1 LDKWELS
8 EEPFVVSDV
17 LHDLKSV
24 CQQHNILPN
33 GRYLRRAADAVL
45 HKGEKNEVDQLKK
58 NFLED
63 GTRHEVVM
71 RGDGTMRFAAW
82 TCPAGELELE
92 NREVE
97 EVQVDGTWIGHV
109 AKLLAL
115 VTFSSDGVLLPLSY
129 VMYFDQDESTYN
141 AALSSIRGL
150 LRVR

>member
-1 LDKWELS
+1 
-8 EEPFVVSDV
+8 
-17 LHDLKSV
+17 
-24 CQQHNILPN
+24 
-33 GRYLRRAADAVL
+33 
-45 HKGEKNEVDQLKK
+45 
-58 NFLED
+58 
-63 GTRHEVVM
+63 M

-82 TCPAGELELE
+82 TCPAGELEVE

-97 EVQVDGTWIGHV
+97 EVQMDGTWIGQV

-150 LRVR
+150 LRVRQLRVCQSDGELDLIGAMRAVFQSVLFQCKNPGLAASSRSHPAHAALFEGPE